1 MTWREVTGNEALG
14 NFDCDSSSTAACLH
28 IKVARR
34 TVASRSPARDQ
45 PINSA
50 SDATALLHP
59 SLTHTKYLPQQSPN
73 PSGPRKVP

>member
-1 MTWREVTGNEALG
+1 MTSREVSGTEAQS
-14 NFDCDSSSTAACLH
+14 NFDCDSRATAACLH

-50 SDATALLHP
+50 SDAPVLLYP
-59 SLTHTKYLPQQSPN
+59 SLAHT
-73 PSGPRKVP
+73 